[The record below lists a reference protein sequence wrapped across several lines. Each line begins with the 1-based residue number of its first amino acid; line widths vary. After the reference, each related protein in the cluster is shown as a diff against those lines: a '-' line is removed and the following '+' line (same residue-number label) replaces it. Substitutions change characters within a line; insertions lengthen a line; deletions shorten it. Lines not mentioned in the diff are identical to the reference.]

1 MLYAGALRLKL
12 PLNGNEFLQ
21 AYVSRTEYPE
31 WAIPCLKLFEVV
43 EGITAYDLA
52 PQQVREPGLGLR
64 GVKPLSPCRC
74 EGRRRE
80 FIYLLAW
87 FHWHATP

>member
-52 PQQVREPGLGLR
+52 PVHVL
-64 GVKPLSPCRC
+64 V
-74 EGRRRE
+74 
-80 FIYLLAW
+80 FIFPRHDSIVLCIG
-87 FHWHATP
+87 